1 MEAVW
6 SHLGGGDARADI
18 EMADLRWVIE
28 FVGIERVE
36 AIKAGDG
43 LAEAFGE
50 NEEMIVRPEKG
61 FAIENSF
68 GGGELGLFGIGE
80 VISDGISDCF
90 GCSFDRL
97 FYLIDGEI
105 TSVVFEI
112 AKVTDV
118 EVSRM
123 VGGYVFPIHVR

>member
-1 MEAVW
+1 METVG
-6 SHLGGGDARADI
+6 SHFGGGYAGADI
-18 EMADLRWVIE
+18 EMADLGWVIE

-50 NEEMIVRPEKG
+50 NEEMIVRPENG

-68 GGGELGLFGIGE
+68 GGGELGLFGVGE
-80 VISDGISDCF
+80 SVGDGVGDWL
-90 GCSFDRL
+90 GCRFERL
-97 FYLIDGEI
+97 LYLIDGEI
-105 TSVVFEI
+105 AAVVFEI
-112 AKVTDV
+112 AEVTDV